1 MADVPLISILPP
13 RPNKDHS
20 IVIGGMLITLPE
32 MRAETGR
39 EVGKRRQ
46 AYPNFIKQGRLSNV
60 DATIQLNRM
69 DAAYFFLKAVEE
81 GQIRPNIATFDDLF
95 GDVTVPLLKISGL
108 ADQLEAESRAG
119 DASAYGKAEAAK
131 AIRQLIKEAV
141 G

>member
-1 MADVPLISILPP
+1 M
-13 RPNKDHS
+13 
-20 IVIGGMLITLPE
+20 IGGMLITLPE

-46 AYPNFIKQGRLSNV
+46 SYPNFIKQGRLSNA

-81 GQIRPNIATFDDLF
+81 GQIRPIIATFDDLF